1 MRVTFGVNLS
11 PTFTVLVL
19 SPNTIDDICW
29 TTVTS
34 HVFDTPLPSLA
45 VHVMFVVPA
54 LTPVIFPF
62 DTVAI
67 SGFSDCQITFLSSA
81 FSGSTVCLTVSLCP
95 TYRVRLSLSKSIEPT
110 YLFTVSVNELV
121 FSLPSTA
128 VAVIVVCPLSSAVM
142 RPSWSIVA
150 TFSSDDVQ
158 MTS

>member
-1 MRVTFGVNLS
+1 M
-11 PTFTVLVL
+11 L

-54 LTPVIFPF
+54 LTPVIVPF
-62 DTVAI
+62 DTVATPG
-67 SGFSDCQITFLSSA
+67 SLDCHITFLSFAS
-81 FSGSTVCLTVSLCP
+81 SGSTVCLTVHRSP
-95 TYRVRLSLSKSIEPT
+95 TYRALT
-110 YLFTVSVNELV
+110 YFFTVRVNDVV

-128 VAVIVVCPLSSAVM
+128 VAVITVVPLSRAVIK
-142 RPSWSIVA
+142 PSLSMLA
-150 TFSSDDVQ
+150 TLSSDDAQ

>member
-1 MRVTFGVNLS
+1 MSVTFGVNLS

-54 LTPVIFPF
+54 LTPVIVPF
-62 DTVAI
+62 DTVATPG
-67 SGFSDCQITFLSSA
+67 SLDCHITFLPRS
-81 FSGSTVCLTVSLCP
+81 P
-95 TYRVRLSLSKSIEPT
+95 TYRVSFSLSSVIALT
-110 YLFTVSVNELV
+110 YFFTVRVNDVV

-128 VAVIVVCPLSSAVM
+128 VAVITVVPLSRAVIK
-142 RPSWSIVA
+142 PSLSMLA
-150 TFSSDDVQ
+150 TLSSDDAQ